1 MTEADSFY
9 SSSKL
14 DFISDLYNGGYF
26 HILER
31 IVLLLPIPAI
41 RAFKNV
47 YPGNSDVNFVLG
59 SNTLYSFVQISRSLK
74 YLMKGDI
81 ELLILSF
88 TDIPVKGN
96 SQL

>member
-1 MTEADSFY
+1 MTEKANLY
-9 SSSKL
+9 CSSKL

-47 YPGNSDVNFVLG
+47 HPGN
-59 SNTLYSFVQISRSLK
+59 
-74 YLMKGDI
+74 
-81 ELLILSF
+81 
-88 TDIPVKGN
+88 
-96 SQL
+96 